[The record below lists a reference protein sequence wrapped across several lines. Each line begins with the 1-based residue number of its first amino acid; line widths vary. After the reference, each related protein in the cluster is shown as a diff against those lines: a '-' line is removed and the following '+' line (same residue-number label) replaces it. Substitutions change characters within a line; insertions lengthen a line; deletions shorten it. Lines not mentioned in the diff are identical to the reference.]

1 MVLMFAFFQNPYV
14 DFESPKMIVFG
25 GGNFGRCLGYEGGV
39 LKKAL
44 VPL

>member
-1 MVLMFAFFQNPYV
+1 MVLIFVFFQNSYV
-14 DFESPKMIVFG
+14 DFESPKMIVFE

-39 LKKAL
+39 LKKVL